1 MIKKKDLLELIERLE
16 KRIDFLEN
24 AETKE
29 ERFAKQIF
37 LNDYETFIKKACSI
51 IKKGTLATT
60 YLSCGKHITAEY
72 EGEQVCLRKR
82 DYTTLFINPP
92 ITSSE
97 YHVDYDGLTI
107 DGEDAKKLFTVA
119 EQLIEAQ

>member
-1 MIKKKDLLELIERLE
+1 MIKKQELLDLIERLE
-16 KRIDFLEN
+16 KRIEFLEN

-37 LNDYETFIKKACSI
+37 RNDYETFIKKACSI
-51 IKKGTLATT
+51 IKKGTLTTT
-60 YLSCGKHITAEY
+60 YLSCGKRITAEY
-72 EGEQVCLRKR
+72 GDEQVCLLRR
-82 DYTTLFINPP
+82 DYMTLN

-119 EQLIEAQ
+119 EQLMEAQ